1 MFWRDETGT
10 TWVFVQDENV
20 QDFLSTERKG
30 SIHSSTKSTE
40 NYFEATVP
48 SSYTSGCGGPSY
60 RWTEDWLIEIGGQIP
75 KREIPAGVLSWK
87 DLIYS
92 KAKKYNVPAHFI
104 AGIMSLESGG
114 KANAGS
120 PAGAMGLMQ
129 LMRSTA
135 NALAGRSLTTE
146 EIYEPDTN
154 VDLGTKLISQLWGKY
169 NGDPIKIAF
178 SYNAGSPRCGS
189 GCVRDYQD
197 KPKMPCI
204 ADCSPNQFNLKGDC
218 YANSRVT
225 VDYGGIVAGYAN
237 GALLGDFPLE
247 SPPDPAPPDPAPT
260 SEESEENSS
269 WVPPTIFAIGAASL
283 GVVLF
288 FRHRRALAR

>member
-1 MFWRDETGT
+1 MVWRDETGT
-10 TWVFVQDENV
+10 TWVLAQEEEIRAFSYHGREEGGRPWIE
-20 QDFLSTERKG
+20 STG
-30 SIHSSTKSTE
+30 

-60 RWTEDWLIEIGGQIP
+60 RWTDDWLIEIGGQVP
-75 KREIPAGVLSWK
+75 QRAVPAGVIPWK

-92 KAKKYNVPAHFI
+92 KAQKYNVPAHFV

-114 KANAGS
+114 KADAGS

-135 NALAGRSLTTE
+135 NMLAGRTLTPE

-154 VDLGTKLISQLWGKY
+154 VDLGTKLLSQLWGKY
-169 NGDPIKIAF
+169 KGDPIKIAF

-218 YANSRVT
+218 YANSKVT
-225 VDYGGIVAGYAN
+225 VDYGGIVSGYAN
-237 GALLGDFPLE
+237 AALLGDFPLE
-247 SPPDPAPPDPAPT
+247 SPAAPA
-260 SEESEENSS
+260 SEESEESSS
-269 WVPPTIFAIGAASL
+269 WVPPTVFALGAASL
-283 GVVLF
+283 GLVLF
-288 FRHRRALAR
+288 FGPGRALVR